1 VRGKSQDVE
10 KTGKF
15 TTSRIATSARNNKV
29 LFLYLKNYDQNLNP
43 LSLRF
48 PRKRKEKTL
57 NSPSKTRT
65 EKSKS
70 LF

>member
-1 VRGKSQDVE
+1 VRGKSQEVE

-48 PRKRKEKTL
+48 PRKRKEK
-57 NSPSKTRT
+57 NP
-65 EKSKS
+65 
-70 LF
+70 